1 MSTRPCKACGA
12 QIIWI
17 KTPAGRAIPCNF
29 NPVYYKRTRH
39 GNTKVVLPN
48 GEVITAEIARGYE
61 DAEGYGYIPHWSTCT
76 NPDKFRK
83 ERKS

>member
-17 KTPAGRAIPCNF
+17 RSTAGRAIPCNF
-29 NPVYYKRTRH
+29 YPVYYKQSRYS
-39 GNTKVVLPN
+39 NTKVVLRN
-48 GEVITAEIARGYE
+48 GEVITAEIVRDYAN
-61 DAEGYGYIPHWSTCT
+61 AEGYGYIPHWSTCT

-83 ERKS
+83 GR